1 MEDIKPSKTTQ
12 ELIDHIF
19 NSLNCSEDLTKKII
33 KHFLEDIAL
42 FDKKQKDYGP
52 ANISKFGIFGVIVR
66 VSDKIERLI
75 NLHQKSVQFHSGHS
89 GSVQNESIEDSWT
102 DLSVYGA
109 IARVVNN
116 DEWNKER

>member
-1 MEDIKPSKTTQ
+1 MEDIKPSKATQ
-12 ELIDHIF
+12 ELIDHVF
-19 NSLNCSEDLTKKII
+19 NSLNCSEDLTKRII

-75 NLHQKSVQFHSGHS
+75 NLHQKATQPDV
-89 GSVQNESIEDSWT
+89 VQNEPIEDSWT

-116 DEWNKER
+116 DEWSKEP

>member
-1 MEDIKPSKTTQ
+1 MDEDAVKYIEKNYPQTARCFKAIQ
-12 ELIDHIF
+12 NDQYI
-19 NSLNCSEDLTKKII
+19 
-33 KHFLEDIAL
+33 L
-42 FDKKQKDYGP
+42 FCKKQKDYGP

-75 NLHQKSVQFHSGHS
+75 NLHQKATQPDTYPI
-89 GSVQNESIEDSWT
+89 SVQNEPIEDSWT

-116 DEWNKER
+116 DEWSKEP

>member
-1 MEDIKPSKTTQ
+1 MEDIKPNKTTQ
-12 ELIDHIF
+12 ELIDHVF

-33 KHFLEDIAL
+33 KYFLEDIAL

-66 VSDKIERLI
+66 VSDKIERLLH
-75 NLHQKSVQFHSGHS
+75 LHQKSLQSDTYPI
-89 GSVQNESIEDSWT
+89 SVQNEPIEDSWT

-109 IARVVNN
+109 IARAVNN
-116 DEWNKER
+116 DEWSKEP